1 MNCTNNNEVFSFHKG
16 GCNFLYGDD
25 AVRFQA
31 TAMNIDTLVAVFTR
45 AAGDNVNGPDSP
57 F

>member
-1 MNCTNNNEVFSFHKG
+1 
-16 GCNFLYGDD
+16 
-25 AVRFQA
+25 VRFQSA
-31 TAMNIDTLVAVFTR
+31 SMNIDTLVSVFTR